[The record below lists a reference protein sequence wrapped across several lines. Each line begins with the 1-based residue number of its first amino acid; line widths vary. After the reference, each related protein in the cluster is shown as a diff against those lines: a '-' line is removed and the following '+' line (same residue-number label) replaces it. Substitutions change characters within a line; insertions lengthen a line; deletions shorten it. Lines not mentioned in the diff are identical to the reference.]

1 MDANG
6 ARFWSLQA
14 AGHWPS
20 LAQGDGALRWD
31 AACSAL
37 QLASRRELATPGDLA
52 LNQAAALSAIEEVPR
67 ALDAQ
72 AVVASWHGPSG
83 AIVVRSHLP
92 QAAIALTREALGMS
106 AQEAPTDLCMGAD
119 GVLYVALPGRIRLHD
134 LRQRWSPVDVA
145 GGDFLPWRL
154 ALHGAGGVWALE
166 RASGRL
172 GRVSGMPLPSQTPS
186 RDDYAPGVFRP
197 DPENCHAPALQ
208 VFAPLWAAGD
218 EPLALASHAQAGLL
232 LLSWEAPGQAR
243 VRLWNEQ
250 TQTLG
255 HACRLRGAWQA
266 FAATWVDAT
275 RLAVRLPGRNDAPV
289 FDLAPL
295 LARTAV
301 DEAPALGDIFPL
313 AADRRE
319 AAFVHRPQGVAHY
332 PVRGDAAEPLLPLA
346 LANLATRGS
355 AANYRIDGGQL
366 YAQLMDSGTPATVWH
381 RIYMEANLPPACGAL
396 LWLAAT
402 NDPVPPAADQLDD
415 WHPHAFGRDVR
426 AIDPAAR
433 APHVPH
439 AAWER
444 APSELPAHPGLARW
458 SPKAQIRGLFSV
470 LIQNARTRVRQLTG
484 RYLWLRLDL
493 HGDGRIGPE
502 IVAIRVWESRFNYAE
517 QYLPRLYRET
527 LFGEAAR
534 APGEELDSID
544 EGYAAALDLGG
555 APEPALVER
564 LAEGGIEVG
573 AGASVEVE
581 RSGRSWLLRDGA
593 SARNWRLLLHGHAI
607 GVYRPQAS
615 PADFLAR
622 QLASFEGLLTQ
633 LEDRVA
639 SAHLLTDATSTP
651 YDNLDWLA
659 AWVGMAFDS
668 GLPEARRRAWLQAG
682 PELARWHG
690 SRRGLALALDVATD
704 GAVSGGDIVILEDFR
719 LRRILATL
727 LGVDL
732 ADETDPLLP
741 GLQQSGNSIVGDTLV
756 LGDQQRS
763 ELMALYREEATS
775 AAEDRNIADFYGR
788 LAHRATVL
796 VHREVEALDLSL
808 IRRIVALEA
817 PAHVDARV
825 VPATWPFM
833 VGVASLVGVDSYLA
847 RARAPAVARVQRSSL
862 GLGDHVIGPTSLDPR
877 LRGEAAA
884 PVTAA
889 EPDPVPGDAPLRAPV
904 RPLSALAPGTTSATP
919 ASTRSAAAGK
929 KAASPRKKRS
939 DP

>member
-20 LAQGDGALRWD
+20 LAQGGAALRWD

-37 QLASRRELATPGDLA
+37 QLASRRELETPTDLA
-52 LNQAAALSAIEEVPR
+52 LNQATALTAIEETPR

-72 AVVASWHGPSG
+72 AVVASWHVPSG

-92 QAAIALTREALGMS
+92 QAAIALTRDELGMALDETPS
-106 AQEAPTDLCMGAD
+106 DLCIGVD

-134 LRQRWSPVDVA
+134 LRQRWTPVDVA
-145 GGDFLPWRL
+145 QGDFLPWRL
-154 ALHGAGGVWALE
+154 ALNHPGGVWVLE

-186 RDDYAPGVFRP
+186 RGDYAPGVFRP
-197 DPENCHAPALQ
+197 DPENCHAPELQ
-208 VFAPLWAAGD
+208 VFAPNWAAGD
-218 EPLALASHAQAGLL
+218 EPLALASHPQSGLL

-243 VRLWNEQ
+243 VRLWNGQ

-255 HACRLRGAWQA
+255 PACRLRGAWHA
-266 FAATWVDAT
+266 FAATWVDAA

-295 LARTAV
+295 LARAPV

-319 AAFVHRPQGVAHY
+319 AAFVHRPQGAAHY
-332 PVRGDAAEPLLPLA
+332 PVREDGAEPLLPLA
-346 LANLATRGS
+346 LPNLATRGS
-355 AANYRIDGGQL
+355 AANYRIDGTQL
-366 YAQLMDSGTPATVWH
+366 FAQLMDSGTPATVWH
-381 RIYMEANLPPACGAL
+381 RIYMEANIPPACGAV

-415 WHPHAFGRDVR
+415 WHPHVFGRDVR

-458 SPKAQIRGLFSV
+458 SPKAQIRGLFGV

-484 RYLWLRLDL
+484 RYLWLRVDL
-493 HGDGRIGPE
+493 HGDGRTGPQ

-517 QYLPRLYRET
+517 QYLPRVYRET
-527 LFGEAAR
+527 LFGDAAR
-534 APGEELDSID
+534 APGEALDSID

-555 APEPALVER
+555 APEAALVER
-564 LAEGGIEVG
+564 LSEGGIEVG
-573 AGASVEVE
+573 AGANVDVE
-581 RSGRSWLLRDGA
+581 RTGRSWLLRDGS

-622 QLASFEGLLTQ
+622 QIASFEGVLTQ

-639 SAHLLTDATSTP
+639 SAHLLTHPTSTP
-651 YDNLDWLA
+651 FDNLDWLA
-659 AWVGMAFDS
+659 AWVGMAFDPA
-668 GLPEARRRAWLQAG
+668 LPEARRRAWLQAG

-690 SRRGLALALDVATD
+690 TRRGLALALDVATG
-704 GAVSGGDIVILEDFR
+704 GAVSGGEIVILEDFR

-727 LGVDL
+727 LGVEL
-732 ADETDPLLP
+732 ADESDPLLP

-756 LGDQQRS
+756 LGDRERS

-796 VHREVEALDLSL
+796 VHREVEVVDLGL

-825 VPATWPFM
+825 VTATWPFM

-847 RARAPAVARVQRSSL
+847 RARPPVVARVQRSSL
-862 GLGDHVIGPTSLDPR
+862 GLGDYVLGPTSLDPR
-877 LRGEAAA
+877 LRGQAAA
-884 PVTAA
+884 PVTAT
-889 EPDPVPGDAPLRAPV
+889 EPEPVPDEEPQLSPVLPLR
-904 RPLSALAPGTTSATP
+904 ALAPGTTTAPAT
-919 ASTRSAAAGK
+919 TRSTAGRK
-929 KAASPRKKRS
+929 KPAPPRKKKE
-939 DP
+939 